1 MEWPMKA
8 GMMATVV
15 RGGRRLA
22 AQIVVSVIATAC
34 AAVAVP
40 NLLTAVAPVAG
51 TPQQDKAAIVSRVAP
66 PVDFEA
72 AFVWPVQ
79 APAARAEDL
88 LPPVVSLPAVL
99 PVPPRPARPTPQ
111 ATRAGRAVPRPAPAA
126 SAMPPGEPLQL
137 VAMTAAAAPA
147 TERRAIFGIPVPR
160 LPYEEVMTGSLARM
174 RDTLRNLF

>member
-1 MEWPMKA
+1 MKA

-40 NLLTAVAPVAG
+40 NLLTAVAPVVG
-51 TPQQDKAAIVSRVAP
+51 TPQQDKAANVSRVAP
-66 PVDFEA
+66 PVDFDA
-72 AFVWPVQ
+72 AFVWPAQ

-88 LPPVVSLPAVL
+88 LPPVASLPAVL
-99 PVPPRPARPTPQ
+99 PVPPRPARPAQQ
-111 ATRAGRAVPRPAPAA
+111 AARAGRAAAPRPAPAA

-137 VAMTAAAAPA
+137 VAMTAAAAAAPA
-147 TERRAIFGIPVPR
+147 TERRAVFGIPVPR
-160 LPYEEVMTGSLARM
+160 LPYEDAMTGSLARA